1 MKISNGLG
9 DLIIS
14 YNPIK
19 LEEWEEYCIE
29 IYDKFEKLGY
39 KIPDCESYGEGED
52 FECLYRRED
61 FCECEDCVCFKR
73 GGLKDPR
80 TNKKIRGYKILNKLL
95 KEHK

>member
-1 MKISNGLG
+1 MKISNELG

-39 KIPDCESYGEGED
+39 KI
-52 FECLYRRED
+52 
-61 FCECEDCVCFKR
+61 
-73 GGLKDPR
+73 
-80 TNKKIRGYKILNKLL
+80 LNKLL
-95 KEHK
+95 VVIIKKENLYGVYYNK

>member
-1 MKISNGLG
+1 MKICNKLN
-9 DLIIS
+9 DLVVDIIS
-14 YNPIK
+14 IK
-19 LEEWEEYCIE
+19 LDVWEESCIRA
-29 IYDKFEKLGY
+29 YDEFERLGY
-39 KIPDCESYGEGED
+39 KIPDCKSNGEGED

-95 KEHK
+95 KEYI